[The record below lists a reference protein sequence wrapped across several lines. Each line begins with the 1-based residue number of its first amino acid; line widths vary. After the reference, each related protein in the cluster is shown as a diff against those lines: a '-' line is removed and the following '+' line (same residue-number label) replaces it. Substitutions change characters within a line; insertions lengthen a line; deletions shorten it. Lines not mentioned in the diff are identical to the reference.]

1 MLLKFFKK
9 YKKRLRMVKF
19 DVFLEAGLKKGG
31 ATRQNKE

>member
-19 DVFLEAGLKKGG
+19 DVFRGRAKKGG